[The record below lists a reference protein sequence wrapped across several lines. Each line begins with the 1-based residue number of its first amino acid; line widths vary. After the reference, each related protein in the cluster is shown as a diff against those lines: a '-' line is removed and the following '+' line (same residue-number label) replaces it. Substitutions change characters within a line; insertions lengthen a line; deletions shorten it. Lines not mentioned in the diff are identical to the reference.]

1 MSLKAPIIEQTIN
14 QELVEIISLLPSAEQ
29 NQLHKTSLRL
39 IKILELRLKN
49 NDSYALEASAH
60 FLNKWLKTIPHL
72 SKASQVY
79 LGHIILRRL
88 GQRANIL

>member
-1 MSLKAPIIEQTIN
+1 MSLKAPMIEQTIN
-14 QELVEIISLLPSAEQ
+14 QELVEIISLLPTAEQ
-29 NQLHKTSLRL
+29 NRLHKTSLRL

-60 FLNKWLKTIPHL
+60 FLNKWLKKIPHL
-72 SKASQVY
+72 SEASRVY
-79 LGHIILRRL
+79 LGHTILKRL